1 MAEEK
6 RFSNREIDLK
16 FEVIKNLLIQI
27 SDDLKSSNI
36 VSEKRFTQLETEV
49 ALIRSE
55 VEELKTFK
63 TRTLAYWGVGLTAIT
78 IGINKFL

>member
-1 MAEEK
+1 MNDE

-16 FEVIKNLLIQI
+16 FEVIKNLLVQI
-27 SDDLKSSNI
+27 AEDLKTSNL
-36 VSEKRFTQLETEV
+36 VSEKRFVQLEEE
-49 ALIRSE
+49 LNLLKKE

-63 TRTLAYWGVGLTAIT
+63 TRTLAYWSIGLTIIT